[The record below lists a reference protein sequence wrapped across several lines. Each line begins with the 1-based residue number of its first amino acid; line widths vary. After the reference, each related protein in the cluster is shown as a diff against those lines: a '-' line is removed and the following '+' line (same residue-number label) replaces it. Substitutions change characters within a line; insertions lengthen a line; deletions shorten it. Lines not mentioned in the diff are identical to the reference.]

1 MKINC
6 LSMVF
11 FLAACFLMTT
21 CQKDDVG
28 ASLSDY
34 NGKAALRLNCDPC
47 EADFIFGPQT
57 LERSAGKPVNIV
69 RVFDMGEEADVCLT
83 VTNDRVASARIMI
96 DEEEVFSPNDF
107 NQNVATLQV
116 TAFLGA
122 GTHQVAIMM
131 NGKPGG
137 TITLTLRGCI
147 SEPPPPLL
155 CSEVAANDCVG
166 KGWYIVAVYP
176 DEGTLYCTADG
187 RSEAN
192 NCDTY
197 SFYNIYMWKDGAP
210 EHFCPEDGTFEYS
223 TRAGG
228 IYAGHNPCIC
238 GDNLFS
244 GLTWDMRGCIP
255 D

>member
-1 MKINC
+1 MKINF
-6 LSMVF
+6 LSMGF

-28 ASLSDY
+28 TSLSVS
-34 NGKAALRLNCDPC
+34 NEKVSLRLDCDPC
-47 EADFIFGPQT
+47 EGDIIFGPQT
-57 LERSAGKPVNIV
+57 FERSAGKPVNIV

-155 CSEVAANDCVG
+155 CSEAAANDCEG
-166 KGWYIVAVYP
+166 RGWQVVSVYP
-176 DEGTLYCTADG
+176 DEGTLYCTPDG
-187 RSEAN
+187 RLDNN
-192 NCDTY
+192 NCDNY
-197 SFYNIYMWKDGAP
+197 SVYNIYVWKDGAP
-210 EHFCPEDGTFEYS
+210 EHYCPEDGTFEYS
-223 TRAGG
+223 TQAGG
-228 IYAGHNPCIC
+228 IYAGHNPCTC
-238 GDNLFS
+238 GDNLMLAGF
-244 GLTWDMRGCIP
+244 WDMKNCIP